1 MQWYVAGEE
10 IRAGLVVE
18 LRADGKLYAYDTGT
32 PADKI
37 IGINPML
44 VQASERTMVIRKLG
58 LDKEKRP
65 CNLQPGKIWR
75 KGR

>member
-1 MQWYVAGEE
+1 MKWYIAGEE

-18 LRADGKLYAYDTGT
+18 LREDGKLHPYNTGT

-44 VQASERTMVIRKLG
+44 VQAGEKTTVLRKLE
-58 LDKEKRP
+58 LDKEER
-65 CNLQPGKIWR
+65 R
-75 KGR
+75 D

>member
-1 MQWYVAGEE
+1 VKYYVAGEE

-18 LRADGKLYAYDTGT
+18 LREDGKLYIYNTGT

-44 VQASERTMVIRKLG
+44 VQELEKTTVLRKLE
-58 LDKEKRP
+58 LDEENERD
-65 CNLQPGKIWR
+65 
-75 KGR
+75 

>member
-1 MQWYVAGEE
+1 MKWYVAGEE

-18 LRADGKLYAYDTGT
+18 LREDGKLYAYDTGK

-44 VQASERTMVIRKLG
+44 VQASEKTTVLRKLG
-58 LDKEKRP
+58 LDKE
-65 CNLQPGKIWR
+65 NET
-75 KGR
+75 